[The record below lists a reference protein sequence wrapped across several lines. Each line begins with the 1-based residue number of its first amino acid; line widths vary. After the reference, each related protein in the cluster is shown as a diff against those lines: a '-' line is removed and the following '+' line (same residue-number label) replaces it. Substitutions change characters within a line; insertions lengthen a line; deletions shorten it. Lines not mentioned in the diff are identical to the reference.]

1 MGNALRKDEFYTVE
15 DIFEL
20 PEGERAELID
30 GDMYMMAPPLIK
42 HQRIAGN
49 VFNEI
54 SNFLKKRN
62 GNCEAFIAPVGVF
75 LNNDEHTYVEPD
87 VFVVCDPKK
96 IKEKGCYGAPDWV
109 IEVVSPSSKSMDYL
123 IKLFKYKN
131 AGVREY
137 WIVDPDLKTVL
148 VYQFSEDEE
157 RENIGIYDFTDA
169 VPSGVC
175 QGLAIDFSSIRVDA
189 VDK

>member
-30 GDMYMMAPPLIK
+30 GDMYMMAPPSIRHERIGLSLYRK
-42 HQRIAGN
+42 IAG
-49 VFNEI
+49 
-54 SNFLKKRN
+54 FLDEK
-62 GNCEAFIAPVGVF
+62 GGSCEAFYSKAGVF
-75 LNNDEHTYVEPD
+75 LNEDEHTYVEPD

-123 IKLFKYKN
+123 IKLWKYKY

-137 WIVDPDLKTVL
+137 WIVDPNLKRVL

-169 VPSGVC
+169 VPSRVC